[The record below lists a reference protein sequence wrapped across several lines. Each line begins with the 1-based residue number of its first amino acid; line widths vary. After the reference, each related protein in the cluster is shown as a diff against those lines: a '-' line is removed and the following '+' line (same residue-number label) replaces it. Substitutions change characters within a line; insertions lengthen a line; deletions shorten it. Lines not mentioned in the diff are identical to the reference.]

1 MEEILVDILVSKFP
15 GKMFSTH
22 GNTMKQTRNFMVFKK
37 KMESGV
43 EWEEKRKWVCFPLR
57 TLSTLCPKS
66 LWG

>member
-1 MEEILVDILVSKFP
+1 
-15 GKMFSTH
+15 
-22 GNTMKQTRNFMVFKK
+22 MKQTRNFMVFKK